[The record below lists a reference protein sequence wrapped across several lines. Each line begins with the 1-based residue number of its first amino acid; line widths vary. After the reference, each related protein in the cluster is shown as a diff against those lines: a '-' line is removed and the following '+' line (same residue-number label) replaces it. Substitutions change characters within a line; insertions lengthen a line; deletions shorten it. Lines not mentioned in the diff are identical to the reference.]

1 MSSHS
6 RAGRGCAA
14 ASSACSRAR
23 RAWWCPPASP
33 PTSSPSSSPS
43 RETRSHAS
51 GWNTWTLQ
59 THFSC
64 YCGARAARP
73 LRTASVKLSRSLAC
87 PRTLCYVCL
96 TIGSFRGA
104 QVKCVL
110 AHASRMIPVTKQLE
124 PNRMFYCLHGKKI
137 PKKTKFEFLQKS
149 HLQIWIQ
156 VLWHTYPMDYLLYV
170 SRRGFHHS
178 LRVRHGTDYV
188 SKSC

>member
-1 MSSHS
+1 MSSRS

-59 THFSC
+59 THFPC

-96 TIGSFRGA
+96 TIGSFRGVDFFRCFSA

-124 PNRMFYCLHGKKI
+124 PNMMFYCLHGKKS
-137 PKKTKFEFLQKS
+137 PYHMDKKRQNVSFYKNWT

-156 VLWHTYPMDYLLYV
+156 VL
-170 SRRGFHHS
+170 
-178 LRVRHGTDYV
+178 
-188 SKSC
+188 